1 MQFFTGYI
9 EGYYGKLLEWHDRD
23 RLLDGLEAAGMT
35 SYFYAPKD
43 DAFHRQFWRQT
54 YDAAWRRAFKRFT
67 GKAVTK
73 DIQIIAGISPGL
85 DFDFA
90 SLDQADAAG
99 GDFNI
104 LLDKALMLLADGANV
119 IGLLMDDIAADFDL
133 RAGSF
138 TSEGAAHAALT
149 NRLGAALNAPIILVP
164 RIYADSLIK
173 SDDPQSKT
181 YLKDLARD
189 LEPHHKVVYC
199 GDDIVAVQPGNDR
212 DGCLHPSKVI
222 IWDNFYANDY
232 CPRRLF
238 LGPWRAV
245 NLPDVMLNPTGMI
258 ETDLLL
264 LDLMSL
270 FKNKR
275 QKNEGYLRPEHL
287 ALWRKTIS
295 KRGVPDAFF
304 VISYYFDTPHGFP
317 MNFVRPSSDDAL
329 AALEILLWRWK
340 APLQREWYSCL
351 MGLKQDILLSD
362 GQLSLERLEKTQ
374 LQPLVSRV
382 NSLDVNS

>member
-9 EGYYGKLLEWHDRD
+9 EGYYGKLLAWHDRD
-23 RLLDGLEAAGMT
+23 RLLDGLEAVGMT

-73 DIQIIAGISPGL
+73 DIQIVAGISPGL

-90 SLDQADAAG
+90 SLDQANSAG
-99 GDFNI
+99 GDFTI

-119 IGLLMDDIAADFDL
+119 IALLMDDVAADFDL

-138 TSEGAAHAALT
+138 TSEGTAHAVLT

-232 CPRRLF
+232 CPTRLF
-238 LGPWRAV
+238 LGDITGRDFFRGNPYGHV
-245 NLPDVMLNPTGMI
+245 INGTGLINTDEFLISKVFDKKKKINLPSELLPLFDSPFKNINKSEINKIIKNFKDIKKAVFETTDDNLFLEWKPYLVQALNDIELIKNFKSKQTI
-258 ETDLLL
+258 ET
-264 LDLMSL
+264 
-270 FKNKR
+270 
-275 QKNEGYLRPEHL
+275 YLHR
-287 ALWRKTIS
+287 R
-295 KRGVPDAFF
+295 
-304 VISYYFDTPHGFP
+304 
-317 MNFVRPSSDDAL
+317 
-329 AALEILLWRWK
+329 
-340 APLQREWYSCL
+340 YS
-351 MGLKQDILLSD
+351 
-362 GQLSLERLEKTQ
+362 
-374 LQPLVSRV
+374 PLVSQTF
-382 NSLDVNS
+382 N